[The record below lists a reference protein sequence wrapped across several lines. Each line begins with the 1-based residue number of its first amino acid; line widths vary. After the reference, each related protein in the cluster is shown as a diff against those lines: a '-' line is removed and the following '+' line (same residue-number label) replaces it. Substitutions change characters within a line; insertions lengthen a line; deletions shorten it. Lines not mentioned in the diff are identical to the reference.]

1 MSTICTR
8 SHEEMI
14 GCLTVLTRRGDEMF
28 LWKIAFM
35 VAESSGNFY
44 FILQNVK
51 KIYGAIGN
59 RNFIHSTCI
68 TWLEGRPKK
77 QTGAAA
83 RAKAPTRS
91 LITLASVATCYKCC
105 NLLQQFQF
113 KLLIFRN
120 DETMDGAS
128 RLMGTRMVWGK
139 DAITLNRLNQIP

>member
-1 MSTICTR
+1 MQRHDNIIIIILSSLSGTVSASEHQCTR

-68 TWLEGRPKK
+68 TWLDGRPKM

-91 LITLASVATCYKCC
+91 LITLASVATCC
-105 NLLQQFQF
+105 NSF
-113 KLLIFRN
+113 
-120 DETMDGAS
+120 S
-128 RLMGTRMVWGK
+128 
-139 DAITLNRLNQIP
+139 